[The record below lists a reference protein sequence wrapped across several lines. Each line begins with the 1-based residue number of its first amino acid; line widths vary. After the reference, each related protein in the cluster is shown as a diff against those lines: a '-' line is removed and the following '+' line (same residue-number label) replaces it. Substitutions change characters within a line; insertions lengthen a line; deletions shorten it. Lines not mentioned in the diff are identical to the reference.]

1 MKLHV
6 YFMRLLCLLSCVAI
20 SWAMSAQV
28 PEGYY
33 DDAIGKRDTLLKT
46 ALHQIIEVGTRLS
59 YGSGAE
65 STWTGFEKAD
75 LHPDGYVWDMYSL
88 NKVKFPG
95 NGKAPSGMNIE
106 HSFAKSWWGGT
117 KNNAYKDL
125 YHLNPSNSMANSE
138 RGSFPLGVVDGDG
151 SFNNGSLKVG
161 KNCYGTS
168 YSGQCFEP
176 LDEYKGDFARAYF
189 YMVTCY
195 EDFNWS
201 TGNSNSLAVIN
212 PADKYRVFKPW
223 FAQMLLEWHR
233 TDPVSEKEIN
243 RQKAIYELQHNR
255 NPFIDYPCLVEYIWG
270 DKVGEAVDFDML
282 MSTSS
287 DEYLSSDDKSG
298 CDCRI
303 TVPTVTA
310 PRKNTTVAVG
320 AANIGQTV
328 SVEVLVQGVL
338 LTRPLALQVLGQDA
352 GCFSLSQT
360 EIAADDALA
369 GTMLQI
375 TYRPEALGNHQA
387 TLAISSAELQ
397 AATEVVLTGECLAAL
412 TAPAVDELLLN
423 STDATETQETII
435 ELRGTNLQSPV
446 RLALSGQD
454 AAHFSL
460 SANMVQPAEA
470 MDGTQITLSYRPQEI
485 GAHTA
490 VLQITSPDFS
500 TKTINLVAHCS
511 FEVYDPVDVTEESFR
526 ASWSNADVADYIL
539 DVYTKQVTGVEM
551 DTVFSVSPLSTSA
564 VAESS
569 YLNTTGKVYDETDA
583 LRLGTGSGD
592 GTLNISGVD
601 FSAGGMI
608 YITAQRY
615 RDDESVLKVTQ
626 GAVVLASYEL
636 SGEYRTYEVVVPEGT
651 SGVISVQQGN
661 KDERINIASIT
672 AVTGGEKISNVS
684 LAGYPKHTGNVLS
697 AVVEGL
703 SPQYVYY
710 YTVTPE
716 GLAESEEIEVLLL
729 GNDMAVVT
737 PENNLISYYVMDDV
751 LHVSGLSAN
760 ARLALYDVSGRVLHV
775 AEAHGTVE
783 IPLSADG
790 VFLLQIVENSGM
802 QIIKIL
808 KQ

>member
-1 MKLHV
+1 MKTINKL
-6 YFMRLLCLLSCVAI
+6 FALLFLLPALANAEAPS
-20 SWAMSAQV
+20 
-28 PEGYY
+28 GYY
-33 DDAIGKRDTLLKT
+33 KDAEGKNKAALLA
-46 ALHQIIEVGTRLS
+46 ALCDIVGPHTNVGYDGLWEVYKKSDVHPGTN
-59 YGSGAE
+59 
-65 STWTGFEKAD
+65 K
-75 LHPDGYVWDMYSL
+75 VWDMYSTATFIVGQ
-88 NKVKFPG
+88 NQCG
-95 NGKAPSGMNIE
+95 NYKNVGDCYNRE
-106 HSFAKSWWGGT
+106 HSMPKSWFDEASPMKSDAFHIYPTDGKVNGQRSNYPYGECANGT
-117 KNNAYKDL
+117 SL
-125 YHLNPSNSMANSE
+125 S
-138 RGSFPLGVVDGDG
+138 
-151 SFNNGSLKVG
+151 NGSIKGLG
-161 KNCYGTS
+161 KLGKSTFTG
-168 YSGQCFEP
+168 YSGTVFEP
-176 LDEYKGDFARAYF
+176 DDEYKGDFARTYF
-189 YMVTCY
+189 YMAACY
-195 EDFNWS
+195 NDKIASWNS
-201 TGNSNSLAVIN
+201 DMLAGNKYPAYTTWAVN
-212 PADKYRVFKPW
+212 
-223 FAQMLLEWHR
+223 LLMKWNEQ
-233 TDPVSEKEIN
+233 DPVSQKEIDRN
-243 RQKAIYELQHNR
+243 EAVYSYQHNR

-270 DKVGEAVDFDML
+270 SKVGEPVDFDML

-310 PRKNTTVAVG
+310 PRKNATVAVG
-320 AANIGQTV
+320 AANVGRTV
-328 SVEVLVQGVL
+328 SMEVLVQGVL
-338 LTRPLALQVLGQDA
+338 LTQPLALQVLGQDA
-352 GCFSLSQT
+352 GYFLLSQT

-460 SANMVQPAEA
+460 SANTVQPAEA

-511 FEVYDPVDVTEESFR
+511 FEVYDPVDVTEESFC

-615 RDDESVLKVTQ
+615 RDDKSVLKVTQ

-737 PENNLISYYVMDDV
+737 PEENLVSCYVMDDV
-751 LHVSGLSAN
+751 LHVSGLPAN
-760 ARLALYDVSGRVLHV
+760 VRLALYDVSGRVLHV
-775 AEAHGTVE
+775 MEAHGTAQ
-783 IPLSADG
+783 IPLPADG
-790 VFLLQIVENSGM
+790 VFMLQIVENSGM